1 MDQTRINEQER
12 TAEFSVSS
20 ETPVERWFGFEI
32 LDHSPEAID
41 LSRFKDG
48 AAHRDTHYGDQI
60 GIIEDC
66 WIDQQQRKLRERVRY
81 SKSARGNEIF
91 QDVLDGIRRNVSIR
105 YEIHELILE
114 KEVEGVSYYRVTK
127 WTPIHSSEEADGAD
141 PTVGHGRS
149 EDHPEDIIP
158 LNLDGNKSIE
168 DQINDFNN
176 RNENK
181 LKIII
186 TNNRSSKMTPE
197 EKAALEAENQRKL
210 AEAVKDAEKKAALR
224 VADIYKIADDFAAN
238 LPGVKLREE
247 ASRYVAE
254 NKSVEEF
261 RQFVMSKFKEP
272 DALRTPVTN
281 VGLNENEKR
290 NFSLRNAIL
299 AMVEGRVDK
308 LGVEFEASKTIAD
321 KLGRAQGKSNLFIPF
336 EIQNRQ
342 IDISSLPAQL
352 RDLVVGTP
360 ASGGYTVQYQYI
372 PQSFIEILN
381 NAMALQQAGV
391 TRIDGLQGNI
401 PMTREASSN
410 IFYMVAES
418 NGPTQSDVTFAQ
430 TIATP
435 KTGGVLTK
443 MSHKFLLQNSIG
455 GEAYVNRKLG
465 IAAALGVDYQGIY
478 GSGATNNVRG
488 LKNWSGIGGEVGAG
502 FTRAK
507 AINMLTQV
515 KQANALTLGEF
526 KWLANALTSSYLLNK
541 EISPNTAKFLLD
553 EVSGKMINHNMIE
566 SEQLVDGDLFG
577 GIWSAM
583 MLMFWNVVEIRANE
597 FGTGFAAGDVEVR
610 ALVDFDTFVEYPG
623 AFSLAENVN

>member
-1 MDQTRINEQER
+1 M
-12 TAEFSVSS
+12 
-20 ETPVERWFGFEI
+20 
-32 LDHSPEAID
+32 
-41 LSRFKDG
+41 
-48 AAHRDTHYGDQI
+48 
-60 GIIEDC
+60 
-66 WIDQQQRKLRERVRY
+66 
-81 SKSARGNEIF
+81 
-91 QDVLDGIRRNVSIR
+91 LDGIRRNVSIR
-105 YEIHELILE
+105 YEIHELVLE
-114 KEVEGVSYYRVTK
+114 KEVDGVSYYRVTR

-158 LNLDGNKSIE
+158 LTLDSSKSIE
-168 DQINDFNN
+168 DQINEFNN

-210 AEAVKDAEKKAALR
+210 AEAVKDAETRAALR

-247 ASRYVAE
+247 ASRFIAE

-261 RQFVMSKFKEP
+261 RQFVMNKFKEP
-272 DALRTPVTN
+272 SALRTPVTDI
-281 VGLNENEKR
+281 GLSENDKKT
-290 NFSLRNAIL
+290 FSLRNAIL

-308 LGVEFEASKTIAD
+308 LGVEYEASKTIAE
-321 KLGRAQGKSNLFIPF
+321 KLGRAQGKANLFIPN

-342 IDISSLPAQL
+342 IDISKLPPAV

-401 PMTREASSN
+401 PMTRELSSN
-410 IFYMVAES
+410 LFYMVAES
-418 NGPTQSDVTFAQ
+418 NGPTQSDITFGQ
-430 TIATP
+430 TIASP
-435 KTGGVLTK
+435 KTGGALTK
-443 MSHKFLLQNSIG
+443 MSHKFLLQNSVG

-465 IAAALGVDYQGIY
+465 IACALGIDYQGIY
-478 GSGATNNVRG
+478 GPGSANNVRG

-507 AINMLTQV
+507 AISMLTQV

-526 KWLANALTSSYLLNK
+526 KWLSNALTSSYLFNK

-553 EVSGKMINHNMIE
+553 ETTGKMINRSLIE
-566 SEQLVDGDLFG
+566 SEQVVDGELYG
-577 GIWSAM
+577 GIWNAM

-597 FGTGFAAGDVEVR
+597 YGSGFAAGDVEVR

-623 AFSLAENVN
+623 AFALAEGVN